1 MAITAAKDRAE
12 VVWQKFQTQTSEF
25 FTGEEGFV
33 STLRER
39 VESNDKVKE
48 ARANLNKVAEQVQ
61 GHKVWQKVSTASATV
76 ASLSEYRES
85 LEKKADETV
94 LRVKGALQIASTS
107 DVEALQKQYKSLN
120 RKVNEVNRKV
130 KAIAAE

>member
-33 STLRER
+33 STLRQR
-39 VESNDKVKE
+39 VEDNDKVKE
-48 ARANLNKVAEQVQ
+48 ARANLNKVVEQVQ
-61 GHKVWQKVSTASATV
+61 GNKVWQKVSTTPANV
-76 ASLSEYRES
+76 ASLSEYREG
-85 LEKKADETV
+85 LEKKADETAT
-94 LRVKGALQIASTS
+94 RVKGALQIASTA
-107 DVEALQKQYKSLN
+107 DVEALQKQFKSLN

-130 KAIAAE
+130 KAISEE

>member
-61 GHKVWQKVSTASATV
+61 GNKVWQKVSTASATV

-120 RKVNEVNRKV
+120 RKVHQVNRKV

>member
-33 STLRER
+33 STLRQR
-39 VESNDKVKE
+39 VEGNDKVKE
-48 ARANLNKVAEQVQ
+48 ARANLNKVVEQVQ
-61 GHKVWQKVSTASATV
+61 GNKVWQKVSTTPATV
-76 ASLSEYRES
+76 ASLGEYREG
-85 LEKKADETV
+85 LEKKADETA
-94 LRVKGALQIASTS
+94 LRVKGALQIASTA
-107 DVEALQKQYKSLN
+107 DVEALQKQFKSLN

-130 KAIAAE
+130 KAISEE

>member
-12 VVWQKFQTQTSEF
+12 VVWLKFQTQTSEF

-61 GHKVWQKVSTASATV
+61 GNKVWQKVSTASATV

>member
-61 GHKVWQKVSTASATV
+61 GNKVWQKVSTASATV